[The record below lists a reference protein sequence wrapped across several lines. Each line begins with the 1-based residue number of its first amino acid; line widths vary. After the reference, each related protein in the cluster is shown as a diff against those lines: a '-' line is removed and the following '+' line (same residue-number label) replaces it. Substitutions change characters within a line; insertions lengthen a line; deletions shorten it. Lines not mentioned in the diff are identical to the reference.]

1 MKPLFLAVE
10 KATLSLP
17 VVGVIPSDG
26 FLLVATVL
34 SYVVT

>member
-1 MKPLFLAVE
+1 MKPEFLAVE

-26 FLLVATVL
+26 LTALATEEL
-34 SYVVT
+34 